1 MAILMAIL
9 MAIFVAI
16 LMAIFEETLV
26 NKVTWEVALMENMVI
41 PFCFY
46 VRRLLTFYAGL
57 ILDSAQY
64 SKL

>member
-1 MAILMAIL
+1 MVILMAIL
-9 MAIFVAI
+9 V
-16 LMAIFEETLV
+16 AIFEESLG
-26 NKVTWEVALMENMVI
+26 NKVTWEVALVENMAI

-46 VRRLLTFYAGL
+46 VRRLLTFSAGL